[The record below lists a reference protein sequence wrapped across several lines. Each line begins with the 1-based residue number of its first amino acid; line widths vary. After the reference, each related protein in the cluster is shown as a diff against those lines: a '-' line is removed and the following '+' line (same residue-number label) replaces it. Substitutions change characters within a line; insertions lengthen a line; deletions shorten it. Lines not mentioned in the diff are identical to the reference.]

1 LQLGS
6 PDDRASGIDDDIA
19 CSGLGRGW
27 IVHGILLIPI
37 TCKVAINVN
46 LKGLG
51 DIWA

>member
-6 PDDRASGIDDDIA
+6 PDDRASGIGDDIA
-19 CSGLGRGW
+19 CSGLGCGR
-27 IVHGILLIPI
+27 IVCGILLILV

-51 DIWA
+51 DIRA